1 MSARKGPSAVVDAV
15 AVANPKASLGAK
27 HPDGLRQEAGEKCWA
42 VGTEAAG
49 VDAPR
54 RLLDEAGA
62 PARPITRRSIGV
74 LGAETAQRTRFGAAN
89 CAPACRPPPCCNQSS
104 PSAPGTDQRQGKGWL
119 TPLTG
124 PCSTRRRMQQSGSR
138 SVTGAS
144 DEPTALLTERFLLPD
159 FSGRSMRLRILACA
173 STPTS
178 QEARNS
184 GMWSC

>member
-1 MSARKGPSAVVDAV
+1 MPRCRYCEQPCLAARRRGQDMSARKGPSAVVDAV
-15 AVANPKASLGAK
+15 AVANPKVSLGAK

-74 LGAETAQRTRFGAAN
+74 LRRRDGATSPLGAAN
-89 CAPACRPPPCCNQSS
+89 CAPACRPRKSCKQSS

-124 PCSTRRRMQQSGSR
+124 PCSTRRRMQQTSTR
-138 SVTGAS
+138 SVWGR
-144 DEPTALLTERFLLPD
+144 ER
-159 FSGRSMRLRILACA
+159 GQRRS
-173 STPTS
+173 
-178 QEARNS
+178 
-184 GMWSC
+184 